1 MRIVAAGAGASR
13 RVVFMSDVHESN
25 IENIHDMLVVGS
37 GGEPTPG
44 CYHGGAC
51 TTYPQKGD
59 VRDAILQDEIGLKS
73 ARNLGIRVAKTL
85 NMLK

>member
-1 MRIVAAGAGASR
+1 
-13 RVVFMSDVHESN
+13 
-25 IENIHDMLVVGS
+25 MLVVGS

>member
-1 MRIVAAGAGASR
+1 MTRSENPSR
-13 RVVFMSDVHESN
+13 VISYCGYSLPRFSY
-25 IENIHDMLVVGS
+25 